1 MLRRFVRPL
10 IVAMALTAPTAFPAM
25 AKTTPAPAPAA
36 SSAAQTAAK
45 AKLLDLNTA
54 TDRDLQQLPGIGPV
68 MAAKIVKGRPYKS
81 KDELVRRKIIPPSAY
96 GPIKDKVI
104 AHRG

>member
-1 MLRRFVRPL
+1 MNSNFLRRL
-10 IVAMALTAPTAFPAM
+10 TLALALAAAPATAAL
-25 AKTTPAPAPAA
+25 AKTTPAPARAA
-36 SSAAQTAAK
+36 TAPAQTAAK
-45 AKLLDLNTA
+45 TKLLDLNTA
-54 TDRDLQQLPGIGPV
+54 SDADLQQLPGIGPV

-104 AHRG
+104 AHRT